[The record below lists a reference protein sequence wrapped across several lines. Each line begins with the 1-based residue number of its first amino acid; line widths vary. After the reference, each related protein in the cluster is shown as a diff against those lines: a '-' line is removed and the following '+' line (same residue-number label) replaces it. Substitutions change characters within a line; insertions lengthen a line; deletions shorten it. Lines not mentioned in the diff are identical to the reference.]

1 MKPQWIKPGVCFLLI
16 ILLTGCWKEEP
27 AESGQYECTVVE
39 KGSGIPLSGAT
50 VEAYKC
56 NTMVWL
62 GNCNDVGPFL
72 TSTTTN
78 AEGKAFFP
86 KSLGI
91 GSILIKKTGYWAQKG
106 SNLSGYEYLLIPVG
120 KIKVTITKSAQQPSN
135 LPIFLEMPI
144 GSCFGCLLEI
154 RPLGQPEN
162 FSLYINAAGNSDNV
176 VVYYLGSV
184 SDANRRFSDGVF
196 VNRFDTAQLTIEY

>member
-1 MKPQWIKPGVCFLLI
+1 MKPQWIKPRACIFLV
-16 ILLTGCWKEEP
+16 LLLSGCWKEEP
-27 AESGQYECTVVE
+27 AETGQYEYTVVE
-39 KGSGIPLSGAT
+39 KGSGAPLSGAT

-56 NTMVWL
+56 NSIVWL

-72 TSTTTN
+72 KSATTN

-91 GSILIKKTGYWAQKG
+91 GSILIKKQGYWNQKG
-106 SNLSGYEYLLIPVG
+106 SNLSGYEYSLTPIG
-120 KIKVTITKSAQQPSN
+120 KIKVTISKSAQQPSN
-135 LPIFLEMPI
+135 QPIFLEMPI

-154 RPLGQPEN
+154 KPLGQPAN
-162 FSLYINAAGNSDNV
+162 LSVYVNAAGNSDNV

-184 SDANRRFSDGVF
+184 SDANRRFSAGVY